1 MMVQDLVSHL
11 LFFRTAV
18 HAGPEGG
25 SLDHLAELLGAHLL
39 HVHAAQDDRR
49 DTVQANEAQLGEGM
63 TTDDHGIEPAAD
75 LVLVESVN

>member
-1 MMVQDLVSHL
+1 MCVL
-11 LFFRTAV
+11 LCFRTAV
-18 HAGPEGG
+18 EAGHEGDF
-25 SLDHLAELLGAHLL
+25 LDHLAELLGAHLL

-63 TTDDHGIEPAAD
+63 STDVNGLEPAAD